1 MPYWGSVE
9 ASPVQTIFDTLSYAE
24 ALKDAGVPDAQARI
38 HAQTLRGL
46 IDSELATKRDVEV
59 STQRVM
65 AELELSTQR
74 IKADLER
81 TVKDLEITL
90 TIRMGAM
97 LGVVL
102 VVVAALKLL

>member
-1 MPYWGSVE
+1 MRHMESAEVNPM
-9 ASPVQTIFDTLSYAE
+9 QTTFDTLSYAE

-38 HAQTLRGL
+38 HAQTLRSL
-46 IDSELATKRDVEV
+46 IDSEIATKQDIEIA
-59 STQRVM
+59 TQRVM

-81 TVKDLEITL
+81 TVKDLEIKL

-97 LGVVL
+97 LSVVL